1 MQNSHQNGRK
11 NFKKCKNEREKG
23 ENILYNEN
31 EVMHM
36 MPEQV
41 KELARK
47 VMKQKAEAQDI
58 EVKSAHQGCPKRLY
72 DTLSS
77 FSNQDGGGVILFG
90 LDEAQDFAP
99 VGVYDLQD
107 LQKRVTEQCQ
117 QMEPPVRA
125 LFSIAECDGKPILS
139 AEIPGLDYAERP
151 CYYRGAGRVKGSYVR
166 TGDADLPMTDY
177 EIYSYE
183 AFRHRV
189 KDDER
194 VIERSTVEALDADLV
209 TAYVEE
215 KKKNHPK
222 FAKLPLPVMLDML
235 NVTHQGKPT
244 LAALMNFGLYPQGYV
259 PQLSITAISVMG
271 LAIGEGDDEEIRF
284 QDNERIEG
292 NLDAMMTGAMD
303 FCRRNMKV
311 RTVIDSESGRRKD
324 RTEYP
329 LVAVREAILNALIHR
344 DYSPY
349 TEGTPIQIDFFK
361 NRLEIHSP
369 GGLYGRM
376 TVEELG
382 KARPDLRNPTLAV
395 MAETMT
401 ESENRYSGIPTMRR
415 AMEEAGLPAPVF
427 ENRRGEF
434 VVTFFNGED
443 TEEEVEDTL
452 SPSEKILLFCRK
464 PRTKQEIAT
473 FLHIRTV
480 TYAMSRYIKP
490 LLKEGKLQVQPSSAA
505 GELKYISAAK

>member
-1 MQNSHQNGRK
+1 
-11 NFKKCKNEREKG
+11 
-23 ENILYNEN
+23 
-31 EVMHM
+31 M

-41 KELARK
+41 KELAER
-47 VMKQKAEAQDI
+47 VIKQKAETQDI
-58 EVKSAHQGCPKRLY
+58 EVKSAHLGCPKRLY

-90 LDEAQDFAP
+90 LDETQDFAP

-107 LQKRVTEQCQ
+107 LQKKVTEQCQ

-125 LFSIAECDGKPILS
+125 LFTMAECEGKPILA
-139 AEIPGLDYAERP
+139 AEIPGLDYVERP

-194 VIERSTVEALDADLV
+194 VVERAAPASLDGDLLS
-209 TAYVEE
+209 AYVED
-215 KKKNHPK
+215 KKRNHPK
-222 FAKLPLPVMLDML
+222 FAQLPPAMMLDML
-235 NVTHQGKPT
+235 NVTHEGKPT
-244 LAALMNFGLYPQGYV
+244 LAALMNFGLYPQGYF

-271 LAIGEGDDEEIRF
+271 LAIGEGEDGEVRF

-292 NLDAMMTGAMD
+292 NLDAMMRGAMD

-311 RTVIDSESGRRKD
+311 RTVIDSETGRRKD

-395 MAETMT
+395 MAEAMT

-415 AMEEAGLPAPVF
+415 AMEEAELPPPVF

-443 TEEEVEDTL
+443 ADEERDTNA
-452 SPSEKILLFCRK
+452 SPQEKILRFCQK
-464 PRTKQEIAT
+464 PRTKQEIAA

-480 TYAMSRYIKP
+480 SYATSRYIKP
-490 LLKEGKLQVQPSSAA
+490 LLKEGRLQVQPSAA
-505 GELKYISAAK
+505 GEMKYISDEQK

>member
-1 MQNSHQNGRK
+1 
-11 NFKKCKNEREKG
+11 
-23 ENILYNEN
+23 
-31 EVMHM
+31 M

-41 KELARK
+41 KELAER
-47 VMKQKAEAQDI
+47 VIKQKAETQDI
-58 EVKSAHQGCPKRLY
+58 EVKSAHLGCPKRLY

-90 LDEAQDFAP
+90 LDETQDFAP

-107 LQKRVTEQCQ
+107 LQKKVTEQCQ

-125 LFSIAECDGKPILS
+125 LFTIAEREEKPILA

-194 VIERSTVEALDADLV
+194 VVERAASASLDGDLLS
-209 TAYVEE
+209 AYVEG
-215 KKKNHPK
+215 KKRNHPK
-222 FAKLPLPVMLDML
+222 FAQLPPAMMLDML
-235 NVTHQGKPT
+235 NVTHEGKPT
-244 LAALMNFGLYPQGYV
+244 LAALMNFGLYPQGYF

-271 LAIGEGDDEEIRF
+271 LAIGEGEDGEVRF

-292 NLDAMMTGAMD
+292 NLDAMMRGAMD

-311 RTVIDSESGRRKD
+311 RTVIDSETGRRKD

-395 MAETMT
+395 MAEAMT

-415 AMEEAGLPAPVF
+415 AMEEAELPPPVF

-443 TEEEVEDTL
+443 ADEERDTNA
-452 SPSEKILLFCRK
+452 SPQEKILRFCQK
-464 PRTKQEIAT
+464 PRTKQEIAA

-480 TYAMSRYIKP
+480 SYAMSRYIKP
-490 LLKEGKLQVQPSSAA
+490 LLKEGRLQIQPSAA
-505 GELKYISAAK
+505 GEMKYISEEQK